1 MSSRIRKAFGLVS
14 SDLQMNMTR
23 DMDVTDAV
31 LSGFFG
37 SIGTNRSQH
46 IIKGMVEKA
55 IQVLGSLGSEHLA
68 DRKVCTLSTGE
79 ARRVLIARALV
90 NEPKALV
97 LDEPMNALDL
107 TGKSLVMS
115 SMRKIAATGS
125 AVVLITHDPIDIM
138 PEIDR
143 IVMIKDGTIFDE
155 GGRELLNERSLSE
168 LYDMFRFILKRL
180 MEGSARGRKKEQPYS
195 PDLAN

>member
-1 MSSRIRKAFGLVS
+1 MAKKA
-14 SDLQMNMTR
+14 QR
-23 DMDVTDAV
+23 V
-31 LSGFFG
+31 LR
-37 SIGTNRSQH
+37 SI
-46 IIKGMVEKA
+46 
-55 IQVLGSLGSEHLA
+55 GSEHLA

-79 ARRVLIARALV
+79 ARRVLMARALV

-115 SMRKIAATGS
+115 SMRKVAGTGS
-125 AVVLITHDPIDIM
+125 AVVLVTHDPMDIM

-143 IVMIKDGTIFDE
+143 IVMIKDGAIFDE

-168 LYDMFRFILKRL
+168 LYDVQVHLKKIDGRFCAW
-180 MEGSARGRKKEQPYS
+180 S
-195 PDLAN
+195 